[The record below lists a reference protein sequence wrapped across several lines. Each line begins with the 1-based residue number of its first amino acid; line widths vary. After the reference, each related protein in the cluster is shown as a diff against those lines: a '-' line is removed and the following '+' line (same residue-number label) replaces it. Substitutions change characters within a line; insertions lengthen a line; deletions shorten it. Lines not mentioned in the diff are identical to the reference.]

1 MRDNVDICGRRVTP
15 AFARGPVLAIAA
27 ATGAVLLAVSGRFGY
42 FGDELYF
49 LASGRYHQAWGYADN
64 PWLLPQLARFLDL
77 LAPGSVVVLRLP
89 PLLLTVLGVV
99 LSALIAREFGGGRRA
114 QTVAAAGF
122 AASPQLLGTGHLLMT
137 CTIDP
142 FCWVLVSWL
151 VARWVRT
158 RDDWLLLYAGLATAV
173 AMQAKFLI
181 VALWLGLAVGALI
194 AGPRDIFRRPLL
206 WAGAAITVLITLPTL
221 IWQQSHGWPYLLM
234 SKVVSSQVDHAWGGR
249 LAILPLAVLT
259 AGAFVGAFLVFHGCY
274 CLLRAPE
281 LRDYRL
287 FGWACLVVTVV
298 FLVSAGRYYYFSG
311 LYPVLFAA
319 SGTRIE
325 RRMPALWWRWVPTWP
340 AFLVSAAL
348 ALYLALPIRPDS
360 AFTGSALVD
369 YLPVSSIGWPQLAQ
383 TTAAAY
389 GRLPADVRAHTV
401 VVGDTYWQASALD
414 VFGRSDGLPRAYGV
428 ERGYWYMGQPPAT
441 TRQVLYVGGD
451 RTSIGRFFGS
461 VRQVSTVRLA
471 DVDAEA
477 ANQGVP
483 IWLCAEPRAGW
494 PQIWVR
500 MYQP

>member
-1 MRDNVDICGRRVTP
+1 MTP
-15 AFARGPVLAIAA
+15 AFARLPVLAIAG

-49 LASGRYHQAWGYADN
+49 LASGRFHPAWGYADN
-64 PWLLPQLARFLDL
+64 PWLLPQLARLFDL
-77 LAPGSVVVLRLP
+77 LTPGSVIALRLLP
-89 PLLLTVLGVV
+89 MLVTVLGVV
-99 LSALIAREFGGGRRA
+99 LSALIAREFGGGARA
-114 QTVAAAGF
+114 QTIAAAAF
-122 AASPQLLGTGHLLMT
+122 AISPQLLGTGHLLMT

-181 VALWLGLAVGALI
+181 IALWLGLVIGALI
-194 AGPRDIFRRPLL
+194 AGPREIFRRPLL
-206 WAGAAITVLITLPTL
+206 WVGTVITLLITIPTL
-221 IWQQSHGWPYLLM
+221 LWQQHNGWPYLLM
-234 SKVVSSQVDHAWGGR
+234 SQVVSSQVDHAWGGR
-249 LAILPLAVLT
+249 LAIVPLAVLT
-259 AGAFVGAFLVFHGCY
+259 AGAFVGGFLVFHGCY

-298 FLVSAGRYYYFSG
+298 FLATAGRYYYFSG
-311 LYPVLFAA
+311 LYAVLFAA

-325 RRMPALWWRWVPTWP
+325 RRMPARWWRWVPTWP
-340 AFLVSAAL
+340 AFAVSAAL
-348 ALYLALPIRPDS
+348 ALYLALPIRPDNP
-360 AFTGSALVD
+360 FTGSALVD

-383 TTAAAY
+383 TTATAY
-389 GRLPADVRAHTV
+389 DNLPADVRAHTA

-414 VFGRSDGLPRAYGV
+414 VFGRSDGLPRAYGT
-428 ERGYWYMGQPPAT
+428 ERGYWYMGRPPAT
-441 TRQVLYVGGD
+441 TRQLLYVGSD
-451 RTSIGRFFGS
+451 LRSIGRFFDS
-461 VRQVSTVRLA
+461 VQQVGTVRL
-471 DVDAEA
+471 DHVDAEA

-483 IWLCAEPRAGW
+483 IFLCAEPRASW
-494 PQIWVR
+494 PQLWAR